1 MNVLS
6 MIKVT
11 FDTNTFDKA
20 VRPQVYAKD
29 PNHGRFVIIH
39 EAIKDGRIAGFLCDA
54 IVTLEGIKIDDRAEV
69 FGSTTLTSKIA
80 EEGPET
86 IRVDLR
92 TEQPLRS
99 PLHPKQAERFGA
111 ALALG
116 IKFIGAPRIGMP
128 RVEVP
133 NADPCGRN
141 RARTSPAFGPLF

>member
-29 PNHGRFVIIH
+29 PNHGRFLIIH

-54 IVTLEGIKIDDRAEV
+54 EGIKIDDRAEV

-86 IRVDLR
+86 IRVDMR

-99 PLHPKQAERFGA
+99 PLPPSLSVHSKFWSPRLKLK
-111 ALALG
+111 LA
-116 IKFIGAPRIGMP
+116 
-128 RVEVP
+128 
-133 NADPCGRN
+133 
-141 RARTSPAFGPLF
+141 PAC